1 MHDVALRHREW
12 TRPRPTEPLAR
23 RRRLAAMTNAL
34 PGFDSPRPTTSRR
47 PIRPLQASAAA
58 LLVAIVAACSA
69 AATPTKT
76 PGSTGSPTTG
86 PTPSPTTV
94 AGLDHPTGAK
104 DILLRFEESGGFVPI
119 EWNATYAPS
128 FTLYGDGTVV
138 FKDNQAMPPESNDNV
153 NRAVPFMVAKLD
165 EASIQALL
173 EQALGQ
179 GGLAVATGP
188 YDGGMVTDIPTSTFT
203 ITVNGE
209 TKQVSVTGMS
219 PEMHPQNRAIVGQLA
234 AFSEL
239 LRTFGNQIST
249 EQPYIPAGYRG
260 VLIDVEQPFGPV
272 MEWPWTDL
280 TPADF
285 ASGENEFFKT
295 RALTSAEVD
304 ELGIEGITGGMIGVA
319 TQFERKV
326 YTLSLRPLLPDEDK

>member
-1 MHDVALRHREW
+1 
-12 TRPRPTEPLAR
+12 
-23 RRRLAAMTNAL
+23 MTNAP
-34 PGFDSPRPTTSRR
+34 PGFDSPRPTSPRR
-47 PIRPLQASAAA
+47 ATGPLRASAAA
-58 LLVAIVAACSA
+58 FLIATVAACSTAPGPATTPA
-69 AATPTKT
+69 A
-76 PGSTGSPTTG
+76 SGSPTIG
-86 PTPSPTTV
+86 PTPSPTAA

-119 EWNATYAPS
+119 EWSATYAPS

-138 FKDNQAMPPESNDNV
+138 FKDNQAIPPESNDNI
-153 NRAVPFMVAKLD
+153 NRAVPFMLAKLD

-188 YDGGMVTDIPTSTFT
+188 YDGGMVADIPTSTFT
-203 ITVNGE
+203 ITVGGK

-219 PEMHPQNRAIVGQLA
+219 PDMHPQNRAIVGQLA
-234 AFSEL
+234 AFAEL
-239 LRTFGNQIST
+239 LRTFGAQTST
-249 EQPYIPAGYRG
+249 EQPYLPAAYRA

-272 MEWPWTDL
+272 MDWPWTDL

-285 ASGENEFFKT
+285 ASGENEFFKS

-304 ELGIEGITGGMIGVA
+304 ELGIEGIAGGMIGVA
-319 TQFERKV
+319 TQFEGKV